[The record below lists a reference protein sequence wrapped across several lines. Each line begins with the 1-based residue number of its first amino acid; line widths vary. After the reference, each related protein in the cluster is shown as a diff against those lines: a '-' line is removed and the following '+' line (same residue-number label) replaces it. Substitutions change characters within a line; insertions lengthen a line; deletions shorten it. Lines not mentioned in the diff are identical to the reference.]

1 VPLLRKAPAPDMWCV
16 NCEAS
21 YLGGRR
27 IAQARSN
34 PGGSREA
41 MSSDSDP
48 RPDSPLAYH
57 ASDDAAP
64 SSGSSDAVGNG
75 AADDPTADARL

>member
-1 VPLLRKAPAPDMWCV
+1 MRKAPAPDMWCV

-27 IAQARSN
+27 IGPPRSD
-34 PGGSREA
+34 PDGSRQA
-41 MSSDSDP
+41 MSGNGDP

-57 ASDDAAP
+57 ASDDAVH
-64 SSGSSDAVGNG
+64 SSGSSDAGG
-75 AADDPTADARL
+75 DAGDDPTADPRL